1 MSGGRN
7 LDQRRFRDA
16 LGVFPTGVTIVTA
29 PGPAGL
35 TTNAFSSVSLDPPL
49 VLVCFDRT
57 SRTLPAVEAAGRFAV
72 NFLRAGDE
80 DLAALFASK
89 RVAKEKFR
97 EITHTE
103 AHGVPV
109 LDDAL
114 AWLVCDLDRMIE
126 AGDHVIALGA
136 VLDLRLHEGE
146 PLLFF
151 RGEYGE
157 LSSKAR
163 SSR

>member
-1 MSGGRN
+1 MS
-7 LDQRRFRDA
+7 LDPRRFRDV
-16 LGVFPTGVTIVTA
+16 LGAFPTGVTIVTA
-29 PGPAGL
+29 PGPAGM

-57 SRTLPAVEAAGRFAV
+57 SRTLPAVRRAERFAV

-80 DLAALFASK
+80 ELAQLFASK
-89 RVAKEKFR
+89 AVAKEKFR
-97 EITHTE
+97 EVAHAE
-103 AHGVPV
+103 SHGVPV
-109 LDDAL
+109 LDAAL
-114 AWLVCDLDRMIE
+114 AWLACDLDRLID
-126 AGDHVIALGA
+126 AGDHVIALGR
-136 VLDLRLHEGE
+136 VLDLRLGAGD

-157 LSSKAR
+157 LRDR